1 MLHQIVYVVIDSIR
15 RVIIAVCNT
24 EDDAK
29 KVALNADQPDYLGNE
44 ISITPVLVDGMY
56 EEGEEGYRPLCW
68 NEGQLQ
74 DALKNEFA
82 LAAILDQQEAEA
94 EAEEE
99 EAEDEDEDE
108 DEDLDDE
115 DEDEDL
121 EDEDEDEDEDDDE
134 EDDEEEEDSTIE
146 VITEA
151 ADTIA
156 TAVADVLRAVW
167 DKIKG

>member
-44 ISITPVLVDGMY
+44 ISITPVLVDSMY

-74 DALKNEFA
+74 DALKDEFE
-82 LAAILDQQEAEA
+82 LAYILDKQEAEA

-99 EAEDEDEDE
+99 AEDEDE

-146 VITEA
+146 AITEA